1 MDGVKQRKGKAEVR
15 VLEAEGRRD
24 ALPSRQF
31 ERAEWEELGDSA
43 IEPPYDY
50 QKLQRCIEYS
60 WMLMT
65 CIRARALNTVGHGF
79 SFDIREDGAEDE
91 DSADAKAELKRLQ
104 EVFSAHEELD
114 FAAIMQR
121 VVEDMDAFGTGY
133 LEVRPTTGGDPVGA
147 FAHIPANTARIWV
160 DEDKRPRGLV
170 QVRAGEKR
178 YFLPFGSTE
187 KVSYKTGEPTT
198 ASAERA
204 TQFLLF
210 RHYSPSSSYYGIPPW
225 IANTA
230 DVLGGRSA
238 AEYNMRFFENSAVP
252 EMAIIRKNI
261 AMDPESEKR
270 LQETLRRE
278 HRGVRRAHRLAV
290 IDITSGPGTP
300 SGVEQDV
307 RFEKLATI
315 SERDMGFA
323 NYSARVDD
331 VIRGAFRLPPILVG
345 QVADVN
351 RATAEASI
359 DLAESQ
365 VFAPLRRRIEHVI
378 NARLLG
384 AMDIELWKL
393 SFSGMS
399 IAKPTDRAKVVSAK
413 KEALTINDIRREE
426 GLAIIEHELADV
438 PLAIINHVVAEQQA
452 AAAQQQAE
460 EARARGRELARR
472 ISEKT
477 RGKRRPFGR

>member
-1 MDGVKQRKGKAEVR
+1 MDGVERKGIAEVR
-15 VLEAEGRRD
+15 VLETEGRRD
-24 ALPSRQF
+24 VLPSRQF
-31 ERAEWEELGDSA
+31 EDVEWDDLGDE
-43 IEPPYDY
+43 IIDPPYPY
-50 QKLQRCIEYS
+50 SNMQKCIEYS

-65 CIRARALNTVGHGF
+65 CIRARALNTVGHGY
-79 SFDIREDGAEDE
+79 SFTIREDVDEDE
-91 DSADAKAELKRLQ
+91 DSADAKAELERLQ
-104 EVFSAHEELD
+104 EVFDAGEELD
-114 FAAIMQR
+114 FASIMQR

-133 LEVRPTTGGDPVGA
+133 LEVRPTKGGDPVGA
-147 FAHIPANTARIWV
+147 FSHIPAHTARIWV
-160 DEDKRPRGLV
+160 DDDKRPRGLV
-170 QVRAGEKR
+170 QIRAGERR

-187 KVSYKTGEPTT
+187 KVSYQTGEPTT
-198 ASAERA
+198 KAAERA
-204 TQFLLF
+204 TYFLLF

-238 AEYNMRFFENSAVP
+238 SEYNMRFFENNAVP
-252 EMAIIRKNI
+252 EMAIVRKNI
-261 AMDPESEKR
+261 AMDPESERR

-278 HRGVRRAHRLAV
+278 HRGARKAHRLAV

-378 NARLLG
+378 NARILG
-384 AMDIELWKL
+384 AMGIQLWKL
-393 SFSGMS
+393 AFSGMS
-399 IAKPTDRAKVVSAK
+399 IAKPTDRAKVVAAK
-413 KEALTINDIRREE
+413 KEALSVNDIRREE
-426 GLAIIEHELADV
+426 GLAVIDHELADV
-438 PLAIINHVVAEQQA
+438 PLALLNHVAAEQQA
-452 AAAQQQAE
+452 ATERQQAE
-460 EARARGRELARR
+460 EARAKGRELAR
-472 ISEKT
+472 